1 ARTRAAFHLLL
12 AVAFLQ
18 AGLGI
23 ATLVLV
29 VPVSFA
35 AAHQAGA
42 LMLFSFALWVAHELR
57 PGPGY
62 RGT

>member
-1 ARTRAAFHLLL
+1 MDLPARTRAAFHLLL
-12 AVAFLQ
+12 AAAFLQ

-35 AAHQAGA
+35 AAHLEEGGA
-42 LMLFSFALWVAHELR
+42 SRSLSA
-57 PGPGY
+57 P
-62 RGT
+62 